1 MTVGRR
7 HGWFVASEAAAQ
19 LSDAPQFQGERV
31 PASALVT
38 DDRLAVELTLPNG
51 GHADLTASFSG
62 DDGCYRSTSAIVLHD
77 AAGGEHAV
85 QHRWVADGDAFVL
98 VFETAHAG
106 DVVAGRLELETG

>member
-1 MTVGRR
+1 
-7 HGWFVASEAAAQ
+7 VASEAAAH

-31 PASALVT
+31 PASVLVT
-38 DDRLAVELTLPNG
+38 DDRLDVRLALPNG
-51 GHADLTASFSG
+51 GHADLTGSG
-62 DDGCYRSTSAIVLHD
+62 PGEDGCYRSTSAIALHD

-85 QHRWVADGDAFVL
+85 EQRWIADGDAFVL